1 MQRWER
7 ECGRGRGGQGL
18 ERCYKGGRGSHR
30 SMLLDSLIQLQYIIG
45 MKCHSTAI
53 YHPDD
58 TILIFH
64 SVSSSLLSLS
74 LSLLSLLSYL
84 KWK

>member
-1 MQRWER
+1 MGE
-7 ECGRGRGGQGL
+7 
-18 ERCYKGGRGSHR
+18 GGRGWRGVTRVGEEVIDICSWT
-30 SMLLDSLIQLQYIIG
+30 MDSLIQLQYIIG